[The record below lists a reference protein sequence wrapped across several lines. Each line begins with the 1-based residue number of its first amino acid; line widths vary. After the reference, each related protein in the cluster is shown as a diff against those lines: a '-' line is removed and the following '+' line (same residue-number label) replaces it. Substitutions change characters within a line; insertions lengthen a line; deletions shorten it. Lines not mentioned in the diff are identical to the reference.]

1 MHIAE
6 LGGSGA
12 IVELGK
18 EDVIMDWKKE
28 LYTLLDQEEYA
39 CFLETLAE
47 RINEH
52 AGEIDAELMYE
63 GAFAYFMLGDYDRA
77 INWVNN
83 TLQVDGGNL
92 KARILLGRICILE
105 ERTEDALAVFEF
117 VLEHD
122 DGSLSEDDRED
133 IATIASYY
141 ARKDEEHTKSAYPYL
156 SVLLGFASADTLA
169 ARQSSQNFCMGVED
183 KPAEGGKAEAEAV
196 AVAEDQLSNILAQ
209 KIALR
214 DKVKLLETTAGGFY
228 MEGLLDA
235 AERLLAAALALDPL
249 DENILRSMAIV
260 QVEMGQREK
269 ALRFA
274 AQMQRMDFLL
284 LRHLKG

>member
-1 MHIAE
+1 MRIVE
-6 LGGSGA
+6 FGGSGA
-12 IVELGK
+12 IVDLGK
-18 EDVIMDWKKE
+18 EDAIMDWKKE
-28 LYTLLDQEEYA
+28 LYVLLDQEEYA
-39 CFLETLAE
+39 CFLETLAQ

-52 AGEIDAELMYE
+52 EGEIDADLMYE

-77 INWVNN
+77 TSWVNN
-83 TLQVDGGNL
+83 TLQMDGGNL

-105 ERTEDALAVFEF
+105 ERTQDALAVFEF

-122 DGSLSEDDRED
+122 DGRLSEDDRED

-141 ARKDEEHTKSAYPYL
+141 ARKDEDHTKSAYPYL
-156 SVLLGFASADTLA
+156 SVLLGFASPDTLA
-169 ARQSSQNFCMGVED
+169 ARRSNQNFCMGLED
-183 KPAEGGKAEAEAV
+183 ESSRAGNAEAV

-228 MEGLLDA
+228 TEGLLEA

-249 DENILRSMAIV
+249 DDNILRSMAIV
-260 QVEMGQREK
+260 QGEMGQREK

-284 LRHLKG
+284 LRQLKG

>member
-1 MHIAE
+1 MRIVE
-6 LGGSGA
+6 FGGSGA
-12 IVELGK
+12 IVDLGK
-18 EDVIMDWKKE
+18 EDAIMDWKKE
-28 LYTLLDQEEYA
+28 LYALLDQEEYA
-39 CFLETLAE
+39 CFLETLAQ

-52 AGEIDAELMYE
+52 EGEIDADLMYE

-77 INWVNN
+77 TSWVNN
-83 TLQVDGGNL
+83 TLQMDGGNL

-105 ERTEDALAVFEF
+105 ERTQDALAVFEF

-122 DGSLSEDDRED
+122 DGRLSEDDRED

-141 ARKDEEHTKSAYPYL
+141 ARKDEDHTKSAYPYL
-156 SVLLGFASADTLA
+156 SVLLGFASPDTLA
-169 ARQSSQNFCMGVED
+169 TRRSNQNFCMGLED
-183 KPAEGGKAEAEAV
+183 ESSRAGNAEAV

-228 MEGLLDA
+228 TEGLLEA

-249 DENILRSMAIV
+249 DDNILRSMAIV
-260 QVEMGQREK
+260 QGEMGQREK

-284 LRHLKG
+284 LRQLKG

>member
-1 MHIAE
+1 M
-6 LGGSGA
+6 SGA
-12 IVELGK
+12 IVELDE

-39 CFLETLAE
+39 CFLETLAQ

-52 AGEIDAELMYE
+52 EGEIDADLMYE

-77 INWVNN
+77 ISWVNN

-122 DGSLSEDDRED
+122 DGRLSEDDRED

-156 SVLLGFASADTLA
+156 SVLLGFAPADTLA
-169 ARQSSQNFCMGVED
+169 ARQSSQDFCMGVED
-183 KPAEGGKAEAEAV
+183 KQAGGGKAEAV
-196 AVAEDQLSNILAQ
+196 AVAEEQLSNILAQ

-235 AERLLAAALALDPL
+235 TERLLAAALALDPL

-260 QVEMGQREK
+260 QGEMGQREK